1 MAKSTRSGGRKG
13 PSRKAQ
19 GRVNGASKTK
29 RASNPVRLHG
39 GADPIEQALVR
50 RAVNVTTER
59 RGLLDDL
66 REIYSEAKGKGY
78 DTKVMRAS
86 VKVLCESSEQR
97 SERLRVEEERD
108 LQLHRLGD
116 LADTPLGRAAIA
128 AVEGRSALPDPGPM
142 PMAAAADAAA
152 ERPTPDFC

>member
-1 MAKSTRSGGRKG
+1 
-13 PSRKAQ
+13 
-19 GRVNGASKTK
+19 VNGGTK
-29 RASNPVRLHG
+29 AKKASNPVRLHG
-39 GADPIEQALVR
+39 AADPIEQALVR

-66 REIYSEAKGKGY
+66 REIYGEAKDKGY
-78 DTKVMRAS
+78 DVKVMRAS

-142 PMAAAADAAA
+142 PMAAASSVEPATD
-152 ERPTPDFC
+152 RPAPDFC